1 MKRFAK
7 RQWILVAVAALVAA
21 LAAFGAYAYWTA
33 SGTGSGTAS
42 VGTDSGVT
50 IVVTNTGAALYPGG
64 SATVTFHVHN
74 NSTSSSV
81 MVGKVVQDGPV
92 TGLPVGCSAADFSF
106 GDVTLNESVAASGN
120 GADHTGTLSMANT
133 GSNQDACK
141 GSGPVLHLKTDNSS
155 L

>member
-7 RQWILVAVAALVAA
+7 KQWVILGLAAVVAGT
-21 LAAFGAYAYWTA
+21 AAFGAYAYWTA
-33 SGTGSGTAS
+33 SGTGQGTAA
-42 VGTDSGVT
+42 VGTDNGVT

-64 SATVTFHVHN
+64 SATVTFHVQN
-74 NSTSSSV
+74 NSTTSSV

-92 TGLPVGCSAADFSF
+92 TGLPVGCLAADFSF

-120 GADHTGTLSMANT
+120 GPNHTGTLAMANT
-133 GSNQDACK
+133 AANQDACK
-141 GSGPVLHLKTDNSS
+141 NQSPVLHLKTDNSG